1 MVLHDPGLT
10 FSHSHLMPETQPMPE
25 QPSPSWGDLLRDLVR
40 SFILLRDLFGYVLP
54 GAFFLLIG
62 AQIGTLSSFGN
73 LNVIPGIES
82 HPWLVVSLLLLI
94 SYVVGIFLVAASY
107 LPFDVVT
114 LIKMACEKWKLSR
127 LSEEEKKKRKKE
139 DEEKLQKIAK
149 EKASLFRYRKQFP
162 DIFIEQDRQSILA
175 LLRRGLA
182 ASVILGLLVFRYFPT
197 HPLRV
202 LAAAAALMLFN
213 AVSGYFHIKRLKD
226 MTGRVAEAAADDASA

>member
-1 MVLHDPGLT
+1 
-10 FSHSHLMPETQPMPE
+10 MPER
-25 QPSPSWGDLLRDLVR
+25 PSASWGDLLRDLVR
-40 SFILLRDLFGYVLP
+40 GFILLRDLFGYILP

-62 AQIGTLSSFGN
+62 SQLGTLSSFWN
-73 LNVIPGIES
+73 LSVIPGVES
-82 HPWLVVSLLLLI
+82 HPWLVVFLLLLI
-94 SYVVGIFLVAASY
+94 SYLVGIFLIAASY
-107 LPFDVVT
+107 FPFDVVT
-114 LIKMACEKWKLSR
+114 LIEIAREKWKFSR
-127 LSEEEKKKRKKE
+127 LNEEERKKRKKE

-149 EKASLFRYRKQFP
+149 KEARLFRYRKQFP

-182 ASVILGLLVFRYFPT
+182 ASVILGLLVFRYSPR

-213 AVSGYFHIKRLKD
+213 AVSGYFYIKRLKD